1 MIGALSKVK
10 YREARATSLI
20 MLSKTDR
27 VGVLSE
33 MTSLSLVFISYDAFI
48 HITNVRNSKNAQ

>member
-1 MIGALSKVK
+1 MTGVLSKIK
-10 YREARATSLI
+10 YGEARATSLI

-33 MTSLSLVFISYDAFI
+33 DDFSIVGLYIL
-48 HITNVRNSKNAQ
+48 